1 MDLRFHRDLQT
12 GDPHIHRHG
21 VDEREVEEVMTSPAE
36 DLPGRRNSRLA
47 IGQTLGG
54 RYLLVV
60 YVRDPEPGSAFV
72 VTAYELSGNALAAF
86 RRRRR
91 RRNR

>member
-1 MDLRFHRDLQT
+1 MA
-12 GDPHIHRHG
+12 
-21 VDEREVEEVMTSPAE
+21 SPAE
-36 DLPGRRNSRLA
+36 DVPGRRNSRLA

-60 YVRDPEPGSAFV
+60 YVRDPEPDSAFV
-72 VTAYELSGNALAAF
+72 ITAYELSGNALRAF

-91 RRNR
+91 RRQR

>member
-1 MDLRFHRDLQT
+1 MNLRFHIDPRTDE
-12 GDPHIHRHG
+12 PHIHLHR
-21 VDEREVEEVMTSPAE
+21 VSEDEVEDVMASPAE
-36 DLPGRRNSRLA
+36 DVPGRGNSRLA

-60 YVRDPEPGSAFV
+60 YSRDPEPGSVFV
-72 VTAYELSGNALAAF
+72 ITAYELSGNALRAF

-91 RRNR
+91 RSQR